1 MVLQILLRRID
12 FGSFFLVAARRI
24 ILAVFVPMAT
34 SSTMVIRT
42 HREKNYPCS
51 ICHSGYILDNDDSYP
66 RLPINVDQVVSYFA
80 LT

>member
-24 ILAVFVPMAT
+24 ILAVFVPAAT

-42 HREKNYPCS
+42 LDSRREKNYPCS
-51 ICHSGYILDNDDSYP
+51 ICPSGYE
-66 RLPINVDQVVSYFA
+66 RGFA
-80 LT
+80 PMCGFGN